1 MVGKERKLMLDKSCV
16 DFVSALASKDPIPG
30 GGGASA
36 YVGSIGM
43 ALGVMVGSLTVGK
56 KKYADVEADV
66 ITLMEKAQKII
77 ERLQALVKE
86 DAAAFYP
93 LSQAYGL
100 PKNTEEEAKIKD
112 ETLQR
117 ALVQATLV
125 PLNIARCCAEGIDLL
140 EEFAQKGTRIAI
152 SDVGVGVAFLK
163 AALEGAKLNVLINT
177 QIMKDQELKQRTE
190 KDLNGLISVYSARA
204 DRIFAQVQKVI
215 TGGV

>member
-1 MVGKERKLMLDKSCV
+1 MLKKSCIEFV
-16 DFVSALASKDPIPG
+16 DALSSKEPVPG

-66 ITLMEKAQKII
+66 LVLMEKGQKII
-77 ERLQALVKE
+77 EKLQVLVKE
-86 DAAAFYP
+86 DADAFYP

-100 PKNTEEEAKIKD
+100 PKNTEEEIRTKE
-112 ETLQR
+112 ETLQA
-117 ALVQATLV
+117 ALVKATLV
-125 PLNIARCCAEGIDLL
+125 PLDIVRCCADGINLQ

-152 SDVGVGVAFLK
+152 SDVGVGVTFLK

-177 QIMKDQELKQRTE
+177 QIMKDQVLKQKIE
-190 KDLNGLISVYSARA
+190 IELNELVTTYTAKA
-204 DRIFAQVQKVI
+204 DRIFADVQNAI
-215 TGGV
+215 TGGK

>member
-1 MVGKERKLMLDKSCV
+1 MLNKSCI
-16 DFVSALASKDPIPG
+16 DFVTALSSKEPIPG

-66 ITLMEKAQKII
+66 LVLMEKGQKII
-77 ERLQALVKE
+77 EKLQALVKE
-86 DAAAFYP
+86 DADAFYP

-100 PKNTEEEAKIKD
+100 PKNNEEEIRIKE
-112 ETLQR
+112 ETLQT
-117 ALVQATLV
+117 ALVKATLV
-125 PLNIARCCAEGIDLL
+125 PLDIARCCADGINLQ

-152 SDVGVGVAFLK
+152 SDVGVGVTFLK

-177 QIMKDQELKQRTE
+177 QIMKDQYLKQKIETE
-190 KDLNGLISVYSARA
+190 LNELVTTYTAKA
-204 DRIFAQVQKVI
+204 DRIFAEVQNAI
-215 TGGV
+215 TGGK

>member
-1 MVGKERKLMLDKSCV
+1 MLKKSCIEFV
-16 DFVSALASKDPIPG
+16 DALSSKEPVPG

-66 ITLMEKAQKII
+66 LVLMEKGKKII
-77 ERLQALVKE
+77 EKLQVLVKE
-86 DAAAFYP
+86 DADAFYP

-100 PKNTEEEAKIKD
+100 PKNTEEEIRTKE
-112 ETLQR
+112 ETLQA
-117 ALVQATLV
+117 ALVKATLV
-125 PLNIARCCAEGIDLL
+125 PLDIVRCCADGINLQ

-152 SDVGVGVAFLK
+152 SDVGVGVTFLK

-177 QIMKDQELKQRTE
+177 QIMKDQVLKQKIETE
-190 KDLNGLISVYSARA
+190 LNELVTTYTAKA
-204 DRIFAQVQKVI
+204 DRIFADVQNAI
-215 TGGV
+215 TGGK

>member
-1 MVGKERKLMLDKSCV
+1 MLKKSCIE
-16 DFVSALASKDPIPG
+16 FVNALSSKEPIPG

-66 ITLMEKAQKII
+66 LVLMEKGQKII
-77 ERLQALVKE
+77 EKLQVLVKE
-86 DAAAFYP
+86 DADAFYP

-100 PKNTEEEAKIKD
+100 PKNTEEEIRAKE
-112 ETLQR
+112 ETLQA
-117 ALVQATLV
+117 ALVKATLV
-125 PLNIARCCAEGIDLL
+125 PLDIARCCADGINLQ

-152 SDVGVGVAFLK
+152 SDVGVGVTFLK

-177 QIMKDQELKQRTE
+177 QIMKDQVLKQKIETE
-190 KDLNGLISVYSARA
+190 LNELVTTYTAKA
-204 DRIFAQVQKVI
+204 DRIFAEVQNAI
-215 TGGV
+215 TGGK

>member
-1 MVGKERKLMLDKSCV
+1 MNIMLKKSCIEFV
-16 DFVSALASKDPIPG
+16 DALSSKEPVPG

-66 ITLMEKAQKII
+66 LVLMEKGKKII
-77 ERLQALVKE
+77 EKLQVLVKE
-86 DAAAFYP
+86 DADAFYP

-100 PKNTEEEAKIKD
+100 PKNTEEEIRTKE
-112 ETLQR
+112 ETLQA
-117 ALVQATLV
+117 ALVKATLV
-125 PLNIARCCAEGIDLL
+125 PLDIVRCCADGINLQ

-152 SDVGVGVAFLK
+152 SDVGVGVTFLK

-177 QIMKDQELKQRTE
+177 QIMKDQVLKQKIETE
-190 KDLNGLISVYSARA
+190 LNELVTTYTAKA
-204 DRIFAQVQKVI
+204 DRIFADVQNAI
-215 TGGV
+215 TGGK

>member
-1 MVGKERKLMLDKSCV
+1 MLKKSCIEFV
-16 DFVSALASKDPIPG
+16 DALSSKEPVPG

-66 ITLMEKAQKII
+66 LVLMEKGQKII
-77 ERLQALVKE
+77 EKLQVLVKE
-86 DAAAFYP
+86 DADAFYP

-100 PKNTEEEAKIKD
+100 PKNTEEEIRIKE
-112 ETLQR
+112 ETLQA
-117 ALVQATLV
+117 ALVKATLV
-125 PLNIARCCAEGIDLL
+125 PLDIVRCCTDGINLQ

-152 SDVGVGVAFLK
+152 SDVGVGVTFLK

-177 QIMKDQELKQRTE
+177 QIMKDQVLKQKIETE
-190 KDLNGLISVYSARA
+190 LSELVTTYTAKA
-204 DRIFAQVQKVI
+204 DRIFAEVQNAI
-215 TGGV
+215 TGGK

>member
-1 MVGKERKLMLDKSCV
+1 MLNKSCI
-16 DFVSALASKDPIPG
+16 DFVTALSSKEPIPG

-66 ITLMEKAQKII
+66 LMLMEKGQKII
-77 ERLQALVKE
+77 EKLQALVKE
-86 DAAAFYP
+86 DADAFYP

-100 PKNTEEEAKIKD
+100 PKNTEEEIRIKE
-112 ETLQR
+112 ETLQT
-117 ALVQATLV
+117 ALVKATLV
-125 PLNIARCCAEGIDLL
+125 PLDIARCCADGINLQ

-152 SDVGVGVAFLK
+152 SDVGVGVTFLK

-177 QIMKDQELKQRTE
+177 QIMKNQDLKQKIETE
-190 KDLNGLISVYSARA
+190 LNELITTYTAKA
-204 DRIFAQVQKVI
+204 DRIFAEVQNAI
-215 TGGV
+215 TGGK

>member
-1 MVGKERKLMLDKSCV
+1 MLKKSCIEFV
-16 DFVSALASKDPIPG
+16 DALSSKEPVPG

-66 ITLMEKAQKII
+66 LVLMEKGQKII
-77 ERLQALVKE
+77 EKLQVLVKE
-86 DAAAFYP
+86 DADAFYP

-100 PKNTEEEAKIKD
+100 PKNTEEEIRIKE
-112 ETLQR
+112 ETLQA
-117 ALVQATLV
+117 ALVKATLV
-125 PLNIARCCAEGIDLL
+125 PLDIVRCCADGINLQ

-152 SDVGVGVAFLK
+152 SDVGVGVTFLK

-177 QIMKDQELKQRTE
+177 QIMKDQVLKQKIETE
-190 KDLNGLISVYSARA
+190 LNELVTTYTAKA
-204 DRIFAQVQKVI
+204 DRIFADVQNAI
-215 TGGV
+215 TGGK

>member
-1 MVGKERKLMLDKSCV
+1 MLNKSCI
-16 DFVSALASKDPIPG
+16 DFVTALSSKEPIPG

-66 ITLMEKAQKII
+66 LVLMEKGQKII
-77 ERLQALVKE
+77 EKLQALVKE
-86 DAAAFYP
+86 DADAFYP

-100 PKNTEEEAKIKD
+100 PKNNEEEIRIKE
-112 ETLQR
+112 ETLQT
-117 ALVQATLV
+117 ALVKATLV
-125 PLNIARCCAEGIDLL
+125 PLDIARCCADGINLQ

-152 SDVGVGVAFLK
+152 SDVGVGVTFLK

-177 QIMKDQELKQRTE
+177 QIMKDQDLKQKIETE
-190 KDLNGLISVYSARA
+190 LNELVTTYTAKA
-204 DRIFAQVQKVI
+204 DRIFAEVQNAI
-215 TGGV
+215 TGGK